1 MESNGIFVA
10 FFIFLFFFRSFMQFL
25 FDFFVHYK
33 QKLSII
39 YFHFR
44 IDELVLISFGSTVIG
59 LQVSYYF
66 YFKHGAGLINN

>member
-1 MESNGIFVA
+1 MGFLWLFS
-10 FFIFLFFFRSFMQFL
+10 FFCSFFAVLCSFCSI
-25 FDFFVHYK
+25 FFVHYK